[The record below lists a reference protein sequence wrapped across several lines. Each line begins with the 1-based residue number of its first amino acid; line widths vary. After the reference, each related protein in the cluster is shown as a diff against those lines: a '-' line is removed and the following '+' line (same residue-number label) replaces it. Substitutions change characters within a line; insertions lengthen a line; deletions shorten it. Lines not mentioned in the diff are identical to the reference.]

1 MYGFRR
7 LSFLQGRPC
16 AAAVIPDLIGNL
28 NRIIKEYNNM
38 EYKKQYQVPETELVR
53 VVFEVNILSG
63 DAQITGFG
71 DQFSL
76 D

>member
-1 MYGFRR
+1 
-7 LSFLQGRPC
+7 
-16 AAAVIPDLIGNL
+16 
-28 NRIIKEYNNM
+28 M

>member
-1 MYGFRR
+1 MEAKTQY
-7 LSFLQGRPC
+7 
-16 AAAVIPDLIGNL
+16 AAPAV
-28 NRIIKEYNNM
+28 
-38 EYKKQYQVPETELVR
+38 ELVD
-53 VVFEVNILSG
+53 VKIEVNILSG